1 LRGADHT
8 KGDPGGGYTRRA
20 LEIFDG
26 LTVVQE
32 AVDAAGW
39 RARVR
44 VETSSRAFAGHF
56 EGQPILP
63 GVAHLV
69 IVRHALRA
77 MEGASAM
84 VRALP
89 SVRFRHVVRP
99 GDVLEVSVT
108 RPDADG
114 HCRFEVKVEGTPA
127 AAGLARGGRDA

>member
-1 LRGADHT
+1 MAT
-8 KGDPGGGYTRRA
+8 
-20 LEIFDG
+20 EIFDG

-39 RARVR
+39 RARLR

-77 MEGASAM
+77 MGGASATL
-84 VRALP
+84 RALP
-89 SVRFRHVVRP
+89 SVRFRQVVRP
-99 GDVLEVSVT
+99 GDVLDVSVT
-108 RPDADG
+108 PPDAEG
-114 HCRFEVKVEGTPA
+114 RCRFDVRIGDT
-127 AAGLARGGRDA
+127 LAVTGVAHGGRDG